1 MVNEGES
8 KKNAQTHNIRA
19 ARQIVDT
26 VKTTLGPMGMDKM
39 LVDGGGNVIV
49 TNDGATILRE
59 LDVAHPGGKMI
70 VEVAKMQES
79 LCYDG
84 TTSTVVLAG
93 QLLANSEMLFEK
105 GLHPNVIC
113 RGYHE
118 ASQVATEYLKELK
131 IQFDGAKLLQV
142 EWEEHLKNIA
152 RTSITGKTLETSLD
166 AVSQLCVDAVTAAGN
181 VDNVR
186 VLSLPGGSIDDS
198 YLFDGVVLNKDFVGG
213 SDAEFSIQG
222 AHFALLNTGLEIE
235 KNDDN
240 VQVQLDAQSYQS
252 FKDSGKNDLLAHAQS
267 IVSKMDG
274 CGVLFIRDGVA
285 ESVSAYLRNNGVE
298 VVQRLPESSM
308 KALSNALGRDIYH
321 RPEDIDAHYP
331 LDIHVQKHN
340 DVNYLFVRRIPDYD
354 SQESTLILRGA
365 TTTTLD
371 EVERGFD
378 DALGVVSLVLNCV
391 SHPDGTMKNGGAV
404 YGGGS
409 AYVAMASHLRTR
421 AASIGGRAQ
430 MAIEA
435 FADALESISAT
446 IAENAGHDP
455 LDTVLAMR
463 HAVLNGNTSMGPD
476 VNNGGIT
483 DMAEH
488 GVVEPTELVRQAV
501 LSATEVTNAILRI
514 DDIIGR
520 KGVE

>member
-1 MVNEGES
+1 MVNEGEG

-118 ASQVATEYLKELK
+118 ASQVATEYLKELTTK
-131 IQFDGAKLLQV
+131 ADPLAV
-142 EWEEHLKNIA
+142 A
-152 RTSITGKTLETSLD
+152 RTAITGKTLETSLD
-166 AVSQLCVDAVTAAGN
+166 KVSLLCVHAVKAAGN
-181 VDNVR
+181 ADNVR
-186 VLSLPGGSIDDS
+186 VLPLPGGSIDDS
-198 YLFDGVVLNKDFVGG
+198 HLFNGVVLNKDIVGG
-213 SDAEFSIQG
+213 SEEGWSLDDG
-222 AHFALLNTGLEIE
+222 RFALLNTGLEIE

-252 FKDSGKNDLLAHAQS
+252 FKDSGKNDLLTRAQA
-267 IVSKMDG
+267 IVEKMG
-274 CGVLFIRDGVA
+274 MNGGVLFVRDGVA
-285 ESVSAYLRNNGVE
+285 ESVSAYLRKNSIE
-298 VVQRLPESSM
+298 IVQRLPESSM
-308 KALSNALGRDIYH
+308 KALQNALGVEIFH
-321 RPEDIDAHYP
+321 QPESIKSSGG
-331 LDIHVQKHN
+331 LIIGTEKHN
-340 DVNYLFVRRIPDYD
+340 DVNYLFVPSLSPEDCAG
-354 SQESTLILRGA
+354 ESTLILRGA

-378 DALGVVSLVLNCV
+378 DALGVVSLVLN
-391 SHPDGTMKNGGAV
+391 NGGAV

-446 IAENAGHDP
+446 IAENAGYDP

-463 HAVLNGNTSMGPD
+463 HAVLNGSTSMGPD

-483 DMAEH
+483 CMSEQ
-488 GVVEPTELVRQAV
+488 GVVEPAELVRQAV

-520 KGVE
+520 RPVE

>member
-1 MVNEGES
+1 MSEGEG
-8 KKNAQTHNIRA
+8 KKSAQTHNIRA

-118 ASQVATEYLKELK
+118 ASQVATEYLKELTTK
-131 IQFDGAKLLQV
+131 ADPLAV
-142 EWEEHLKNIA
+142 A
-152 RTSITGKTLETSLD
+152 RTAITGKTLETSLD
-166 AVSQLCVDAVTAAGN
+166 KVSLLCVHAVKAAGN
-181 VDNVR
+181 ADNVR
-186 VLSLPGGSIDDS
+186 VLPLPGGSIDDS
-198 YLFDGVVLNKDFVGG
+198 HLFNGVVLNKDIVGG
-213 SDAEFSIQG
+213 SEEGWSLDDG
-222 AHFALLNTGLEIE
+222 RFALLNTGLEIE

-252 FKDSGKNDLLAHAQS
+252 FKDSGKNDLLTRAQA
-267 IVSKMDG
+267 IVEKMG
-274 CGVLFIRDGVA
+274 MNGGVLFVRDGVA
-285 ESVSAYLRNNGVE
+285 ESVSAYLRKNSIE
-298 VVQRLPESSM
+298 IVQRLPESSM
-308 KALSNALGRDIYH
+308 KALQNALGVEIFH
-321 RPEDIDAHYP
+321 QPESIKSSGG
-331 LDIHVQKHN
+331 LVIRTEKHN
-340 DVNYLFVRRIPDYD
+340 DVNYLFVPSLSPEDCAG
-354 SQESTLILRGA
+354 ESTLILRGA

-378 DALGVVSLVLNCV
+378 DALGVVSLVLN
-391 SHPDGTMKNGGAV
+391 NGGAV

-446 IAENAGHDP
+446 IAENAGYDP

-463 HAVLNGNTSMGPD
+463 HAVLNGSTSMGPD

-483 DMAEH
+483 CMSEQ
-488 GVVEPTELVRQAV
+488 GVVEPAELVRQAV

-520 KGVE
+520 RPVE